1 MLNIN
6 LKNSIMKVTV
16 DGFVWLLVNDKAK
29 EIWNNGLFELFIL
42 HEDDS
47 ESLVESWEQLD
58 EAISNAL
65 SIGIEVGHLYK

>member
-1 MLNIN
+1 
-6 LKNSIMKVTV
+6 MKVTA

-58 EAISNAL
+58 ESLANAL
-65 SIGIEVGHLYK
+65 SIGIEVGHLS

>member
-1 MLNIN
+1 
-6 LKNSIMKVTV
+6 MKVTV